1 MIAVTGRV
9 IGDKAVIARINS
21 IAPRVR
27 EGITREM
34 LRIVIDLQGYVVKN
48 KLSGQLLKRRT
59 GTLAASMQH
68 KVVST
73 TNGVTGVV
81 GSRVNAGAPL
91 KYARVLED
99 GFDGTVTVR
108 EHLRMMTQAFGRDV
122 QNPRKITVGTHTA
135 KRNIKARYYLA
146 SSLAENR
153 DRYLDQIEKAVAE
166 GAKL

>member
-1 MIAVTGRV
+1 MIGITGVITGEKAVT
-9 IGDKAVIARINS
+9 ARINS

-27 EGITREM
+27 ESITRTM
-34 LRIVIDLQGYVVKN
+34 LRITIDLQSYVVKN

-73 TNGVTGVV
+73 QAGVTGVV
-81 GSRVNAGAPL
+81 GSRINEGAAL
-91 KYARVLED
+91 KYARPLED

-108 EHLRMMTQAFGRDV
+108 EHLRQMTTAWGRAV
-122 QNPRKITVGTHTA
+122 KEPRKITVRAHSA
-135 KRNIKARYYLA
+135 QRHIKAYKYLA

-153 DRYLDQIEKAVAE
+153 SRYIEMLTRAVAE
-166 GAKL
+166 GAK